1 MGYFLIISQAS
12 QIWPKPRPRAR
23 PTGRPAPIPAEV
35 SRKTARR
42 LQAGTLVG
50 HARSVPPRRRS
61 KGNFQPFYLKKNGR
75 VGRPTP
81 RASGQDSGDA
91 RHEHADGRTVAQTV
105 AREASSVQAEA
116 ACSVIAR
123 GGSSVARH
131 GVNAVLGKEA
141 LLEGERAAVP
151 KLVHVHLP
159 GVVRDLPARVVVQ
172 FLGHLAI
179 EFQPDL

>member
-1 MGYFLIISQAS
+1 MAAWDDL
-12 QIWPKPRPRAR
+12 
-23 PTGRPAPIPAEV
+23 
-35 SRKTARR
+35 
-42 LQAGTLVG
+42 
-50 HARSVPPRRRS
+50 PPE
-61 KGNFQPFYLKKNGR
+61 L
-75 VGRPTP
+75 
-81 RASGQDSGDA
+81 
-91 RHEHADGRTVAQTV
+91 V
-105 AREASSVQAEA
+105 ARILAMRGTKA

-141 LLEGERAAVP
+141 LLEGERAAVA

-179 EFQPDL
+179 EFQPDLVPRRKEEPLAVVRA